1 MHKKTAK
8 RNQICFAIFSIFA
21 AETDGVTGLDLA
33 YKNWLCYT
41 VRGVMTM
48 ELRVLR
54 YFLAV
59 AREENITKAAAL
71 LHVTQPTLSRQI
83 QQLEE
88 ELGVKL
94 FRRSQYRVILTDE
107 GMLLRRRAQEIVEL
121 ADKAQR
127 ELRHTEAE
135 LTGEIAIGCGESV
148 GMTFLSRHIREFR
161 RQHPQM
167 QFRIYSANADDIKEH
182 IEKGLLDMGL
192 LTEPVDIGRYAFLRM
207 PKKDRWGVL
216 LPKEHPLA
224 QRDSIT
230 PKDLLGIPLLI
241 TGRETVRNE
250 LAGWF
255 GDIYDK
261 IEIAATYN
269 LILNAAN
276 MVENGVGAALCFDLG
291 HISDNLTF
299 VPLSPSLETGTVL
312 VWKKDQADS
321 PATRQFLAYIKN
333 TI

>member
-1 MHKKTAK
+1 
-8 RNQICFAIFSIFA
+8 
-21 AETDGVTGLDLA
+21 
-33 YKNWLCYT
+33 
-41 VRGVMTM
+41 M

-71 LHVTQPTLSRQI
+71 LHVTQPTLSRQLM
-83 QQLEE
+83 QLED

-94 FRRSQYRVILTDE
+94 FRRSQYRVVLTDD

-121 ADKAQR
+121 ADKAER
-127 ELRHTEAE
+127 ELQHTEAE

-148 GMTFLSRHIREFR
+148 GMTFLSEHIREFR
-161 RQHPQM
+161 RLHPQV
-167 QFRIYSANADDIKEH
+167 QFRIYSANADDIKER

-192 LTEPVDIGRYAFLRM
+192 LTEPVDIGRYAFLRT
-207 PKKDRWGVL
+207 PQKDRWGVL

-224 QRDSIT
+224 QKGTVT

-241 TGRETVRNE
+241 SGRETVRNE

-255 GDIYDK
+255 GDAYDK
-261 IEIAATYN
+261 IEVAATFN

-276 MVENGVGAALCFDLG
+276 MVKNGVGAALCFDLDN
-291 HISDNLTF
+291 ISDALNF
-299 VPLSPSLETGTVL
+299 VPLSPKLETGTVL
-312 VWKKDQADS
+312 AWKKDQTYS
-321 PATRQFLAYIKN
+321 PAADQFLGFVKN
-333 TI
+333 AI